1 MRETL
6 KDRAHL
12 LRVAAVFGGGFALF
26 VIVRGLLVPQ
36 DFGKFG
42 HYRPGAIADIR
53 STAPSFGGRAICG
66 ECHTDTA
73 ALLKKGKHAGLGCEA
88 CHGALAKHTED
99 QEKQKPAKLDAKK
112 LCLTCHTANVAKP
125 KKFPQVDPAE
135 HGEGAACTS
144 CHVAHDPMGGGSK

>member
-12 LRVAAVFGGGFALF
+12 LRVAAVFGAGLALF
-26 VIVRGLLVPQ
+26 LIVRGVLVPR
-36 DFGKFG
+36 DFGKYG
-42 HYRPGAIADIR
+42 HYRAGALDDIR
-53 STAPSFGGRAICG
+53 ATEPSFAGREVCA
-66 ECHTDTA
+66 ECHTEEA
-73 ALLKKGKHAGLGCEA
+73 GLLKKGKHAGLGCEA
-88 CHGALAKHTED
+88 CHGALAKHVDD
-99 QEKQKPAKLDAKK
+99 QEKQKPAKLDPRK

-144 CHVAHDPMGGGSK
+144 CHVPHDPMGGGSK